1 MAKNIKFTYF
11 DAKGRGELSRL
22 ILAHGKVKYEDRRV
36 SMEEWPALKPS
47 KFYLKNATTYCLIE
61 LV

>member
-22 ILAHGKVKYEDRRV
+22 ILAHGKVPYEDRRV
-36 SMEEWPALKPS
+36 SGEEWPALKPS
-47 KFYLKNATTYCLIE
+47 RFHFR
-61 LV
+61 